1 MHVHTRTL
9 LWLSVLTTNI
19 LLHLKI
25 MKDYGGILYNFS
37 RLISYHSDGP
47 VVCIHVITVVRC

>member
-9 LWLSVLTTNI
+9 LWLSVLTTSI

-25 MKDYGGILYNFS
+25 MKDYGGTLYNFS
-37 RLISYHSDGP
+37 RLISYRSDGP
-47 VVCIHVITVVRC
+47 VVCIYVTTVVRC